1 MLDAPQ
7 APDALARPP
16 LPDIVIDPPA
26 DPDRPVA
33 GDALFAAARTLL
45 PVLETGRSLDAAVLR
60 DAMTEAFG
68 ASDAEGAWVWKDAY
82 EAAEAAAVLF
92 MQRYGRGMRR
102 TCGAGEDGPR
112 RMLAMLEAVAALEPS
127 HTRRSEE
134 QVRLQQFSTPL
145 PLAYA
150 ALQAAAVRPGDVV
163 LEPSAGTGMLAVM
176 AQCAL
181 GNSVTGN
188 IHLNEYAPTRAR
200 LLTKLFPQAVV
211 TAFNAKTIA
220 DRLHDVRPT
229 VVLMNPPFSAT
240 PGVDRTRRNADLRH
254 VRSAAS
260 MLPPGGRLVTITSAH
275 CAPGEAVGRLDPPAR
290 CVFTM
295 AIDGRAYARRGTGFD
310 TRLTVL
316 ERGDGPTANLDGAA
330 RAASAAEL
338 LDAIIALV
346 PKRQPIAPVSAPA
359 GPHRDLFG
367 KPVAPKPAP
376 RRGPR
381 STSTPET
388 RQGHDW
394 GPVGALT
401 VETGPVEPVAADG
414 DSTANDTGPYAPWRP
429 GVVRVPGA
437 VEHPTPLVQSAAM
450 AAVPHPV
457 PAWRP
462 MLPERVVSDG
472 LLSDAQLESVV
483 LAGEAHSRHLA
494 AQYRIGSGWETVHRC
509 PEDSEDGEEIDPSF
523 VTQDGETLS
532 EPVRFRRGWMLGD
545 GTGCGKGRQ
554 VAAIILD
561 NRLRGRKRALWL
573 SQSDK
578 LLEDA
583 RRDWT
588 ALGGLES
595 DVIPLGNFRQ
605 GMEIPLDTGIL
616 FATYATLRSPSRQGK
631 PSRLGQIVEWLAGS
645 LDEEDRHAFDGVIV
659 FDEAHA
665 MANAAGSKSERGEV
679 KPSQQG
685 RAGLRLQNA
694 LPDARIAYVSATGA
708 TTVPGL
714 AYAGRLGLWAA
725 GETPFEKRTDFVTAM
740 EAGGVA
746 AMEVVA
752 RDLKALG
759 LYQARALAYDGIE
772 VDILE
777 HPLTPEQRR
786 IYDAYADAFKVI
798 HANIEEALKATGIV
812 QGEDTLNKNA
822 KAAALSAFEGTKQ
835 RFFGHLLTGMKCPS
849 TIRAIDADL
858 AAGRS
863 AVVQLVST
871 GEALM
876 ERRIAD
882 VPASEWDDLNI
893 DLTPRDAI
901 LSYLMHAFPVQLQE
915 PFTDDGGNL
924 LSRPARDADGNPVI
938 CKEAEDRRDALI
950 EKLAALPPV
959 PTALDQI
966 VQHFGH
972 EAVAEITGRS
982 RRVLRI
988 TDAKGERLALRSRP
1002 ASANLAETA
1011 AFMDGE
1017 KRILVFSM
1025 AGGTGRSYH
1034 ADLSCGN
1041 TERRIHYLLEP
1052 GWRADQAIQG
1062 LGRTHRTHQASAPLF
1077 RPVTTDVKGERRF
1090 IATIARRLDSLGAIT
1105 RGQRDSQTAM
1115 GGSDAAL
1122 FRESDNLESVY
1133 ARAALRQ
1140 FYGALWRGSIEGWTL
1155 ERFEKATGLKLTWE
1169 GSLKEDLPPMPRFLN
1184 RLLALPIAEQNQLFA
1199 ELEKRIA
1206 TNIEQAIEAGSYE
1219 VGVETVTADS
1229 LAIAGRETLYE
1240 HPGTGAATELVEIV
1254 RRDRLVPLTAESALE
1269 IGERDPGPDGKP
1281 RLAVN
1286 ARSKRAAI
1294 VLPAPSRMLD
1304 DGGVTER
1311 VRLIRPAAAETMARA
1326 ELDASN
1332 WRRADEAGWQRVW
1345 DAEIAGLPSHRESRF
1360 WLATGLLLP
1369 VAARGRAEDRRARVL
1384 HAEVEGRGRR
1394 AGRAE
1399 RERDVHIRVAGIALV
1414 ARGRGEAQRKGRGRR
1429 GGVLHDEGVVIR
1441 AADRGR
1447 CGQIVAGFVLD
1458 VVAAREAQRHRGVQ
1472 ARKVAAGGGHVV
1484 GGGLGARD
1492 RRHGGN
1498 RGGRSRDLE
1507 VRRIHVLHRLVE
1519 GYPPGQA
1526 VGTGR
1531 RGLRRLARNRGHTR
1545 RGVVHYEAV
1554 VVRAADRGR
1563 ARQRIA
1569 GHVLDVVAA
1578 REAQRYRAVQAR
1590 KVAAGDLDV
1599 VGGGLEARD
1608 RRHDGNRGGRAGDL
1622 EVRRIHILHRL
1633 VERHPPFD
1641 AVGIGRRRGRRLA
1654 LDRAHARRGGVRRRR
1669 YREDGGQGV
1678 EGPA

>member
-1 MLDAPQ
+1 MLDARP
-7 APDALARPP
+7 APDVLARPP
-16 LPDIVIDPPA
+16 LPALATDQPA
-26 DPDRPVA
+26 SPARPSA
-33 GDALFAAARTLL
+33 GDALFAAAQALL
-45 PVLETGRSLDAAVLR
+45 PVLEAGRPLDAATLR
-60 DAMTEAFG
+60 DAMTETFG
-68 ASDAEGAWVWKDAY
+68 ASDASGAWVWKDAY
-82 EAAEAAAVLF
+82 EAAEAACVLF
-92 MQRYGRGMRR
+92 LQRYGRGMRQ
-102 TCGAGEDGPR
+102 TCGAGADGPR

-150 ALQAAAVRPGDVV
+150 ALQAAAIRPGDVV

-176 AQCAL
+176 AECAL
-181 GNSVTGN
+181 GDRISGAL
-188 IHLNEYAPTRAR
+188 HLNEIAQTRAR
-200 LLTKLFPQAVV
+200 LLTRLFPQAVV
-211 TAFNAKTIA
+211 TAFNAEAIA
-220 DRLHDVRPT
+220 DRLRDVRPT

-240 PGVDRTRRNADLRH
+240 PGVGRISHDADLRH

-260 MLPPGGRLVTITSAH
+260 MLPPGGRLVSVTSAH
-275 CAPGEAVGRLDPPAR
+275 CVPGDAAWTNAFGPLDPPAR

-316 ERGDGPTANLDGAA
+316 ERSAGLDVDGLPRTGSGVDGTT
-330 RAASAAEL
+330 RAADAAEL
-338 LDAIIALV
+338 LDAVIAQV
-346 PKRQPIAPVSAPA
+346 PKRQPIAPAPVPA
-359 GPHRDLFG
+359 SPARDLFG
-367 KPVAPKPAP
+367 KPVASKPAT
-376 RRGPR
+376 RRGPGPA
-381 STSTPET
+381 STPET
-388 RQGHDW
+388 RRSHDW
-394 GPVGALT
+394 GPASELT
-401 VETGPVEPVAADG
+401 VETAPVGPAADA
-414 DSTANDTGPYAPWRP
+414 DAPTNDTGPYVPWRP
-429 GVVRVPGA
+429 GAVRVPGA

-457 PAWRP
+457 PAYRP
-462 MLPERVVSDG
+462 LLPERVVTEG

-483 LAGEAHSRHLA
+483 LAGEAHSRHLDA
-494 AQYRIGSGWETVHRC
+494 WFHIGAGWETLLPC
-509 PEDSEDGEEIDPSF
+509 PEDDQEAIEVPF
-523 VTQDGETLS
+523 HTQDGEALS
-532 EPVRFRRGWMLGD
+532 RVVCFRRGWMLGD

-561 NRLRGRKRALWL
+561 NRLRGRKKALWL

-605 GMEIPLDTGIL
+605 GTEIPLDAGIL

-631 PSRLGQIVEWLAGS
+631 PSRLEQIVEWLAGS
-645 LDEEDRHAFDGVIV
+645 LNEEDRHAFDGVIV

-665 MANAAGSKSERGEV
+665 MANAAGSKGARGETR
-679 KPSQQG
+679 PSQQG

-708 TTVPGL
+708 TTLPGL

-725 GETPFEKRTDFVTAM
+725 GETPFETRTEFVSAM

-759 LYQARALAYDGIE
+759 LYQARALAYDGVE

-786 IYDAYADAFKVI
+786 IYDAYAGAFKII
-798 HANIEEALKATGIV
+798 HRHIEDALEATGIV
-812 QGEDTLNKNA
+812 QGEDTLNRNA
-822 KAAALSAFEGTKQ
+822 KSAALSAFEGTKQ

-849 TIRAIDADL
+849 TIRAVEADL
-858 AAGRS
+858 EAGRS

-876 ERRIAD
+876 ERRISEI
-882 VPASEWDDLNI
+882 PASEWDDLNI
-893 DLTPRDAI
+893 DLTPRDGI
-901 LSYLMHAFPVQLQE
+901 LSFLMHAFPVQLQE

-924 LSRPARDADGNPVI
+924 MSRPATDAEGNPVI
-938 CKEAEDRRDALI
+938 CREAEQQRDALI

-966 VQHFGH
+966 VQQFGH
-972 EAVAEITGRS
+972 EQVAEVTGRS
-982 RRVLRI
+982 RRILRLC
-988 TDAKGERLALRSRP
+988 DARSTGSGQAPGERLALRSRP

-1062 LGRTHRTHQASAPLF
+1062 LGRTHRTHQSSAPLF

-1122 FRESDNLESVY
+1122 FRESDNLESAY
-1133 ARAALRQ
+1133 AKAALRQ
-1140 FYGALWRGSIEGWTL
+1140 FYSALWRGRIEDWNV
-1155 ERFEKATGLKLTWE
+1155 ERFQDSTGLKIVHE
-1169 GSLKEDLPPMPRFLN
+1169 GGLKDELPPMPKFLN

-1199 ELEKRIA
+1199 ELEERIA
-1206 TNIEQAIEAGSYE
+1206 ANIEAAVEAGSYE

-1229 LAIAGRETLYE
+1229 LIVAGRETLYE

-1254 RRDRLVPLTAESALE
+1254 RRDKLVPLTAEAALE
-1269 IGERDPGPDGKP
+1269 IGNRDPGPDGQP
-1281 RLAVN
+1281 RLVVN
-1286 ARSKRAAI
+1286 TRSKRAALL
-1294 VLPAPSRMLD
+1294 LPAPSRMLD
-1304 DGGVTER
+1304 DGGVQER
-1311 VRLIRPAAAETMARA
+1311 VQLIRPATRDRMAQAEFV
-1326 ELDASN
+1326 ASN
-1332 WRRADEAGWQRVW
+1332 WGRTDQGHWRMLW
-1345 DAEIAGLPSHRESRF
+1345 DHEIGELPSHRESRF

-1369 VAARGRAEDRRARVL
+1369 VWDRLPAENMRVRRLTSDDGHSLIGRVL
-1384 HAEVEGRGRR
+1384 DAEQVR
-1394 AGRAE
+1394 A
-1399 RERDVHIRVAGIALV
+1399 V
-1414 ARGRGEAQRKGRGRR
+1414 
-1429 GGVLHDEGVVIR
+1429 
-1441 AADRGR
+1441 
-1447 CGQIVAGFVLD
+1447 
-1458 VVAAREAQRHRGVQ
+1458 RHSFGL
-1472 ARKVAAGGGHVV
+1472 GGGPAMTAPEAFAAVME
-1484 GGGLGARD
+1484 R
-1492 RRHGGN
+1492 GN
-1498 RGGRSRDLE
+1498 ALDLTN
-1507 VRRIHVLHRLVE
+1507 
-1519 GYPPGQA
+1519 GW
-1526 VGTGR
+1526 
-1531 RGLRRLARNRGHTR
+1531 RLAR
-1545 RGVVHYEAV
+1545 
-1554 VVRAADRGR
+1554 
-1563 ARQRIA
+1563 
-1569 GHVLDVVAA
+1569 
-1578 REAQRYRAVQAR
+1578 
-1590 KVAAGDLDV
+1590 
-1599 VGGGLEARD
+1599 
-1608 RRHDGNRGGRAGDL
+1608 
-1622 EVRRIHILHRL
+1622 
-1633 VERHPPFD
+1633 
-1641 AVGIGRRRGRRLA
+1641 RRLMGA
-1654 LDRAHARRGGVRRRR
+1654 NRV
-1669 YREDGGQGV
+1669 EI
-1678 EGPA
+1678 EGPADTDLPALRRMGCTVEIVSFRARIFAPSAETLQRILERWPLAV

>member
-1 MLDAPQ
+1 
-7 APDALARPP
+7 
-16 LPDIVIDPPA
+16 
-26 DPDRPVA
+26 
-33 GDALFAAARTLL
+33 
-45 PVLETGRSLDAAVLR
+45 
-60 DAMTEAFG
+60 
-68 ASDAEGAWVWKDAY
+68 
-82 EAAEAAAVLF
+82 
-92 MQRYGRGMRR
+92 
-102 TCGAGEDGPR
+102 
-112 RMLAMLEAVAALEPS
+112 
-127 HTRRSEE
+127 
-134 QVRLQQFSTPL
+134 
-145 PLAYA
+145 
-150 ALQAAAVRPGDVV
+150 
-163 LEPSAGTGMLAVM
+163 MLAVL
-176 AQCAL
+176 AECAL
-181 GNSVTGN
+181 GDRAAGAL
-188 IHLNEYAPTRAR
+188 HLNEYAQTRAR
-200 LLTKLFPQAVV
+200 LLTKLFPEAVV
-211 TAFNAKTIA
+211 TAFNAETIA
-220 DRLHDVRPT
+220 DRLRDVRPT

-240 PGVDRTRRNADLRH
+240 PGVDRITRDADLRH

-275 CAPGEAVGRLDPPAR
+275 CVLGDAVGRLDPPAR
-290 CVFTM
+290 CIFTM

-316 ERGDGPTANLDGAA
+316 ERGDGPAVELDGTA
-330 RAASAAEL
+330 RAADAAEL
-338 LDAIIALV
+338 LDAVIAQA
-346 PKRQPIAPVSAPA
+346 PKRQPIAPVPVATGPA
-359 GPHRDLFG
+359 RDLFG
-367 KPVAPKPAP
+367 KPVAPKPAK
-376 RRGPR
+376 RGPK
-381 STSTPET
+381 SASTPET
-388 RQGHDW
+388 RQAHDR
-394 GPVGALT
+394 GPISELA
-401 VETGPVEPVAADG
+401 VETGPVEPVA
-414 DSTANDTGPYAPWRP
+414 DSPDNNAGPYASWRP
-429 GVVRVPGA
+429 GAVRVPGA

-462 MLPERVVSDG
+462 MLPERIVSGG

-494 AQYRIGSGWETVHRC
+494 AEYRIGSQWETVHRC
-509 PEDSEDGEEIDPSF
+509 NLDGDDDEIDTSF
-523 VTQDGETLS
+523 VTAEGETLS

-605 GMEIPLDTGIL
+605 GMEIPLDAGIL
-616 FATYATLRSPSRQGK
+616 FATYATLRSPSRQGR
-631 PSRLGQIVEWLAGS
+631 PSRLEQIVEWLAGS

-694 LPDARIAYVSATGA
+694 LPDARISYVSATGA

-725 GETPFEKRTDFVTAM
+725 GETPFEKRTEFVSAM

-786 IYDAYADAFKVI
+786 IYDAYAGAFKVI

-812 QGEDTLNKNA
+812 QGEDTLNRNA

-849 TIRAIDADL
+849 TIRAIEADL

-924 LSRPARDADGNPVI
+924 LSRPARDPDGNPVI

-972 EAVAEITGRS
+972 EAVAEVTGRS

-1011 AFMDGE
+1011 AFMDGT

-1122 FRESDNLESVY
+1122 FRESDNLESLY
-1133 ARAALRQ
+1133 AKAALRQ

-1199 ELEKRIA
+1199 ELESRIA
-1206 TNIEQAIEAGSYE
+1206 ANIEQAIEAGSYE

-1229 LAIAGRETLYE
+1229 LAVAGRETLYE

-1254 RRDRLVPLTAESALE
+1254 RRDRLAPLTAESAME

-1286 ARSKRAAI
+1286 ARSKRAAVI
-1294 VLPAPSRMLD
+1294 LPTSSRMID
-1304 DGGVTER
+1304 DGGVQER
-1311 VRLIRPAAAETMARA
+1311 VRLIRPATAESMARA

-1332 WRRADEAGWQRVW
+1332 WRRADEAGWRRVW

-1369 VAARGRAEDRRARVL
+1369 VWDRLPAENMRVRRLTTDPGSGEPAPASEPGGQATGESLIGRVL
-1384 HAEVEGRGRR
+1384 DAEQVRTVR
-1394 AGRAE
+1394 AGFGLDGGPAMT
-1399 RERDVHIRVAGIALV
+1399 GK
-1414 ARGRGEAQRKGRGRR
+1414 EAFEAVMRR
-1429 GGVLHDEGVVIR
+1429 GNALSLANGW
-1441 AADRGR
+1441 
-1447 CGQIVAGFVLD
+1447 
-1458 VVAAREAQRHRGVQ
+1458 
-1472 ARKVAAGGGHVV
+1472 
-1484 GGGLGARD
+1484 
-1492 RRHGGN
+1492 
-1498 RGGRSRDLE
+1498 
-1507 VRRIHVLHRLVE
+1507 
-1519 GYPPGQA
+1519 
-1526 VGTGR
+1526 
-1531 RGLRRLARNRGHTR
+1531 RLARR
-1545 RGVVHYEAV
+1545 RLMG
-1554 VVRAADRGR
+1554 ADR
-1563 ARQRIA
+1563 I
-1569 GHVLDVVAA
+1569 
-1578 REAQRYRAVQAR
+1578 E
-1590 KVAAGDLDV
+1590 
-1599 VGGGLEARD
+1599 
-1608 RRHDGNRGGRAGDL
+1608 
-1622 EVRRIHILHRL
+1622 I
-1633 VERHPPFD
+1633 
-1641 AVGIGRRRGRRLA
+1641 
-1654 LDRAHARRGGVRRRR
+1654 
-1669 YREDGGQGV
+1669 
-1678 EGPA
+1678 EGPADTDMDALKRMGCTVEIVSFRARIFTPNAAALERILDRWPLAA